1 MQELAEEKA
10 RLEFEMKTSFS
21 ESANLEDELQRA
33 RDQLRTGTIRLHVT
47 ITIYF
52 YKLSTRI
59 LVT

>member
-33 RDQLRTGTIRLHVT
+33 RDQIRTGTVPQG
-47 ITIYF
+47 F
-52 YKLSTRI
+52 MS
-59 LVT
+59 